1 MTRSQFRFKTILVAT
16 DLSDFGSCALRY
28 ARKIAQLHG
37 STLIILYAIDP
48 ASYAFPKGMPDFA
61 ASDQS
66 AREVLKRFEEEIR
79 QQGIPVHS
87 VVESGV
93 VYERILQAVV
103 DHQADLLVLGTRATA
118 KVGRVALGE
127 VARRLLASAPCP
139 ILTVPPAAA
148 EHFDS
153 RNHWRNVLVATD
165 FSIASLAALVR
176 AQSIASEQLLVIHVT
191 GASGSQDRR
200 RSLER
205 LRFLVPF
212 NESHTVPVEHFAVP
226 GEAGTAIAEHANRL
240 HADLVVLGSP
250 LNELKEEDFH
260 SSTVLQ
266 VISNVNCPVL
276 CVPPPPAISTAKA
289 MEELAL
295 SN

>member
-1 MTRSQFRFKTILVAT
+1 
-16 DLSDFGSCALRY
+16 
-28 ARKIAQLHG
+28 
-37 STLIILYAIDP
+37 
-48 ASYAFPKGMPDFA
+48 
-61 ASDQS
+61 
-66 AREVLKRFEEEIR
+66 
-79 QQGIPVHS
+79 
-87 VVESGV
+87 
-93 VYERILQAVV
+93 
-103 DHQADLLVLGTRATA
+103 
-118 KVGRVALGE
+118 
-127 VARRLLASAPCP
+127 
-139 ILTVPPAAA
+139 
-148 EHFDS
+148 
-153 RNHWRNVLVATD
+153 
-165 FSIASLAALVR
+165 
-176 AQSIASEQLLVIHVT
+176 LVIHVT

-276 CVPPPPAISTAKA
+276 CVPPPQAISTGQGGMIVAKTLSVSDSLVGEVDEHSLFERLIQRCEGREAFPVAVCWPCSTLSLAGA
-289 MEELAL
+289 MEAARAGIIRPMLVGPV
-295 SN
+295 